1 MRAPIRRSRRDGKA
15 ICPSGPGVR
24 LCRAME
30 GEALTTFIE
39 EIGRIVDF
47 VGITITAGGGA
58 ASLAIYLWR

>member
-1 MRAPIRRSRRDGKA
+1 M
-15 ICPSGPGVR
+15 R